1 MVTGMINIASR
12 IRVALFI
19 LEGARMFAS
28 GPVQTLRGKS
38 ISETHARRN
47 KPDDRD
53 ENFKIKTN
61 SYDTELKVIFSAPR

>member
-28 GPVQTLRGKS
+28 GPV
-38 ISETHARRN
+38 
-47 KPDDRD
+47 
-53 ENFKIKTN
+53 
-61 SYDTELKVIFSAPR
+61 